1 MRREVDA
8 EPHKRYLTAGISRWD
23 KVPLADGPKIFR
35 RKNVNKRVLFALV
48 LVAGLTAFAAA
59 VVAANQTDALAAS
72 GGDIQITPIMHSSV
86 QLEYAGKVIQVDP
99 VAAYDN
105 VELPLLGK
113 FDALKQADLIL
124 VTDIHPENLD
134 PAEIGKLR
142 KSGAPVVLPA
152 AAASAAGE
160 KIPAPT
166 VVMANG
172 DMKAVGDVSIEAVPM
187 YNMQH
192 GPKPGEV
199 YHPKGRGNGYIVT
212 LGGKRL
218 YFMGDTECT
227 AEVKA
232 VKNIDVAFVPMNMP
246 QTMTPADAGE
256 CLKAIQVKIA
266 YPYHYEGQKRD
277 EAFLKAYLRGSSVD
291 FRASLR

>member
-1 MRREVDA
+1 MN
-8 EPHKRYLTAGISRWD
+8 T
-23 KVPLADGPKIFR
+23 
-35 RKNVNKRVLFALV
+35 RVFLALV
-48 LVAGLTAFAAA
+48 LATATAVAVA
-59 VVAANQTDALAAS
+59 AANQTDTLAAS

-99 VAAYDN
+99 VATYDN

-113 FDALKQADLIL
+113 FDSLKPADLIL
-124 VTDIHPENLD
+124 ITDIHPENLD
-134 PAEIGKLR
+134 IAEITKLR
-142 KSGAPVVLPA
+142 KAGAAVVMPGA
-152 AAASAAGE
+152 VATQAGAR
-160 KIPAPT
+160 IPAPS

-172 DMKAVGDVSIEAVPM
+172 DTKNVAEVGIEAVPM
-187 YNMQH
+187 YNLQH

-227 AEVKA
+227 PEAKA
-232 VKNIDVAFVPMNMP
+232 AKDIDVAFIPMNMP
-246 QTMTPADAGE
+246 QTMTPGDAAE
-256 CLKAIQVKIA
+256 CIKTLQPKIA

-277 EAFLKAYLRGSSVD
+277 EAFLKALLRGAPVD
-291 FRASLR
+291 FRASPR